1 MTGQRHL
8 IKIAMIAGLVLLGS
22 SFAGDAA
29 DDPTASACI
38 ENDADSKVTPDDMRT
53 IADNVTA
60 KAGPSKHRCA
70 RAVNDG
76 FKSVD
81 KPLEVPAPTVSSNI
95 ASAKDYGPSLE
106 KRGLEQIC
114 ENCSVQPEK
123 GDVMVIGPPP
133 DPTDHPHPDGH
144 IAVYNGQDWVSDF
157 AQRNKEDGLGGA
169 IPRVYFDSPTDVGDI
184 PNAVYRAPD
193 SNRESMERE
202 FDDTATS
209 NDAAAEAAAQ
219 QAAAN
224 AQANQS
230 SQSDPAVMDFLA
242 ALSVG
247 LNSAAT
253 LQQSPHPQ
261 SAPAPSSQTTASAIP
276 PGWEACTCPNQHASV
291 GRMISGT
298 LYHAPGPQC
307 K

>member
-1 MTGQRHL
+1 MTSQRHL
-8 IKIAMIAGLVLLGS
+8 ITIAVITGLVLFGS
-22 SFAGDAA
+22 SFAGNAA
-29 DDPTASACI
+29 DDPTASACS
-38 ENDADSKVTPDDMRT
+38 ESDADSKVSADDTKT

-60 KAGPSKHRCA
+60 KAGKSKGRCA
-70 RAVNDG
+70 GAVNDG
-76 FKSVD
+76 FRSID
-81 KPLEVPAPTVSSNI
+81 KPLDVPAPTVSTNS

-169 IPRVYFDSPTDVGDI
+169 IPRVYFDRPTDVGDI

-193 SNRESMERE
+193 SNRKSMEQE

-230 SQSDPAVMDFLA
+230 SQSDSGVMDFLT
-242 ALSVG
+242 ALQVG

-253 LQQSPHPQ
+253 LQQSQHPQ
-261 SAPAPSSQTTASAIP
+261 STAPTTPALSPIP
-276 PGWEACTCPNQHASV
+276 AGWEACDCPNQHASI
-291 GRMISGT
+291 GRMINGT
-298 LYHAPGPQC
+298 LYHAVGPQC